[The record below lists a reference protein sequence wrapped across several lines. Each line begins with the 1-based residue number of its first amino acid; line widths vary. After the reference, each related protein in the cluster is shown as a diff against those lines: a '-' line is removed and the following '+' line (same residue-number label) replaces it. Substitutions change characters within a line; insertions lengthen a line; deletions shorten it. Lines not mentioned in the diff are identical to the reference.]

1 MELVKPEDE
10 IGNQEV
16 SYLIPA
22 VVEDQC
28 SPFLVFANPWV
39 GVFVQV
45 AAIEEGKTVT
55 VFGEVA
61 RHPIDDH
68 PNAFSV
74 AAIYEGAKFVGSAV
88 AACGCIPTRDLVS
101 P

>member
-1 MELVKPEDE
+1 MELVKPKDE
-10 IGNQEV
+10 IGNEEV

-22 VVEDQC
+22 VVEDQRP
-28 SPFLVFANPWV
+28 PFLVLANSWV
-39 GVFVQV
+39 GMFVKV
-45 AAIEEGKTVT
+45 ATIEESKPMT

-68 PNAFSV
+68 PDALGV
-74 AAIYEGAKFVGSAV
+74 AAIHKGAKFVGSAV
-88 AACGCIPTRDLVS
+88 AACGCIPASDLVS